1 MRRVAASSLR
11 RCSIA
16 VLLALLPAF
25 AGAQSGQDAPTAEER
40 EAMMRMMRQSMEA
53 VSKGQFKSGGAPA
66 QPPSAMATD
75 VGVPPRDAAR
85 IARVDRTPMSGA
97 RLKAYV
103 AALQPRIAQALS
115 PAARQRAQAI
125 EAALRAQPGDGAAHL
140 AAAANGLAAWGAW
153 PEATFLMGKAA
164 LASGS
169 ARDLN
174 NLAAF
179 LTMQK
184 AGHAAAPIL
193 ITLDARYPDNST
205 LLNNLGQAWFALGEL
220 SEAERVLTLAV
231 RRAPDHPQANL
242 TRSVIEEARGD
253 RAAAAESM
261 RAAIRGGF
269 SEAKVQRL
277 ARLGGSLQK
286 DDVRWGWRMP
296 ADALGLSKIGP
307 PPYPR
312 STADLPAA
320 TVAWTAFL
328 AQTSTESAKLH
339 QAFAK
344 QQTGR
349 ATDRRAVLE
358 GPGPLAAKAS
368 TVYAFDK
375 DVLSRRTDA
384 LGREVQAA
392 QSELQKDWMDTAERI
407 SAVRSQCAAQQHPA
421 RDCGCATIK
430 QTVDAFLI
438 RWTDRL
444 EPLQKEWIEW
454 HRRKADADA
463 YFAQYTQPLP
473 LFENSK
479 RMAKANYL
487 SVLANVRSAGVLNA
501 EVDYCRPEQPARHA
515 GGKLRDF
522 DDLHCQHLV
531 ELVVPGFG
539 SINVRCNRMDTKL
552 DPIVLPFKASWS
564 EDLAKDR
571 VIRASAEIEAD
582 GVGVGG
588 HSEFDDRGLRSGG
601 IGFGIDAGVSVK
613 AGPMKA
619 GVGTSA
625 KAGIEFDRSGI
636 TDIRFEGGV
645 GAQAA
650 ASAGATDADAA
661 SAAVKAGTTS
671 AWSWNAGAS
680 AAASGGFNINV
691 F

>member
-1 MRRVAASSLR
+1 MAASSLR

-16 VLLALLPAF
+16 ALLALLPAF
-25 AGAQSGQDAPTAEER
+25 AGAQSGQDGPTAEER

-66 QPPSAMATD
+66 QPPSAMAAD

-103 AALQPRIAQALS
+103 AALQPKIAQALS

-153 PEATFLMGKAA
+153 PEATFLIGKAA

-179 LTMQK
+179 LTMQG

-269 SEAKVQRL
+269 SEAKAQRL

-320 TVAWTAFL
+320 TVAWAAFL
-328 AQTSTESAKLH
+328 AQTSTQSAELH
-339 QAFAK
+339 HAFAK

-375 DVLSRRTDA
+375 DVLSRRIDA
-384 LGREVQAA
+384 LTREVQAA
-392 QSELQKDWMDTAERI
+392 QSELQKDSMDTAQRI
-407 SAVRSQCAAQQHPA
+407 SAVRSQCAAQQHRA

-430 QTVDAFLI
+430 QTVDGYLG

-444 EPLQKEWIEW
+444 EPLHKEWIEW
-454 HRRKADADA
+454 HRRKADADV

-473 LFENSK
+473 LFENTK
-479 RMAKANYL
+479 LMAKANYL
-487 SVLANVRSAGVLNA
+487 SVLANVRSAGVLDA
-501 EVDYCRPEQPARHA
+501 EVDYCRPAQPARHA
-515 GGKLRDF
+515 GGKLREF
-522 DDLHCQHLV
+522 DDLQCQHLV

-539 SINVRCNRMDTKL
+539 SIAVRCNRMDTKL

-582 GVGVGG
+582 GVSVGG

-601 IGFGIDAGVSVK
+601 IGVGIDAGVSVK

-650 ASAGATDADAA
+650 ASAGATDAGAA

-680 AAASGGFNINV
+680 AAASGGFNVNV